1 MIGSKFCSKC
11 TLCSFKAQ
19 QQAIVVVLGE
29 IAGLLY
35 EISNQAQN
43 INCSNEY
50 TVYTHSTL

>member
-19 QQAIVVVLGE
+19 QQAIAVVSE
-29 IAGLLY
+29 IAGLLLY

>member
-1 MIGSKFCSKC
+1 MGPNFAPSA
-11 TLCSFKAQ
+11 LCSFKAQ
-19 QQAIVVVLGE
+19 QQAIVVGE

>member
-19 QQAIVVVLGE
+19 QQAIAVVSE